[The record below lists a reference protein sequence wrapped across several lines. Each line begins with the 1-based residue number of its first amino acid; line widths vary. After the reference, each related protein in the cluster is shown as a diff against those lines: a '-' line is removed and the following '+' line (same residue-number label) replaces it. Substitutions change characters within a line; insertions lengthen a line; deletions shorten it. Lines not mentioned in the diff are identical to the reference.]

1 MSHRESGSGAG
12 EGHGLTPDPGPGE
25 SFEAFKSSFS
35 YGPRTDLNFKF
46 LKQLSAEEAARF
58 LQDLL
63 GQLGETCDDGRYER
77 LVDHVCEWQR
87 RAYSESAGP
96 GGSSWTYAE
105 GPFTSLRTPVA
116 ASRLV
121 LLASSGHFVDG
132 DDPRPLGIE
141 GMTQAEA
148 VERIGDFLKIEPV
161 LSAIPID
168 TPRERL
174 RVRHGGYDI
183 RGAEADPN
191 VVIPLERLRELQRDG
206 VVGELASPAYSFVG
220 ACAQTLLLKHAGPAW
235 VTRLREQRA
244 DAAVLV
250 PV

>member
-1 MSHRESGSGAG
+1 MTA
-12 EGHGLTPDPGPGE
+12 DAGPGE
-25 SFEAFKSSFS
+25 SFEAFKNSFS
-35 YGPRTDLNFKF
+35 YGSRTDLTFKF
-46 LKQLSAEEAARF
+46 LKHLSGEDAAQL
-58 LQDLL
+58 LQELL
-63 GQLGETCDDGRYER
+63 RRLSETCDDGRYEQ

-87 RAYSESAGP
+87 RAYAESADS
-96 GGSSWTYAE
+96 GGSPWTYAE
-105 GPFTSLRTPVA
+105 GPFTPLRTPVA
-116 ASRLV
+116 ASWLV

-132 DDPRPLGIE
+132 DDPQPFGVE

-148 VERIGDFLKIEPV
+148 VERIGEFLKIEPV
-161 LSAIPID
+161 LSAVPVD

-191 VVIPLERLRELQRDG
+191 VVLPLERLRELQRDG

-220 ACAQTLLLKHAGPAW
+220 ACAQTPLLKHAGLAW
-235 VTRLREQRA
+235 VARLREQRVA
-244 DAAVLV
+244 AAVLV